1 MIPLGAAPSE
11 ETREEAKRLVA
22 AGLRKAE
29 VELVALFAAPIFW
42 VLRTDEG
49 EFLKNGTTFFLD
61 AGQGVFGVTAAH
73 VVTECFHDCQSD
85 AFVGCFV
92 GGEGRVIEIKLNE
105 RIIDGNPDLD
115 IATFRFS
122 EDEVKQV
129 GHSILTGYQKEWPPI
144 LPLRGRGVAYAGFP
158 GKERRVLAPRQISF
172 GVIAATGAATSVH
185 EDGLSIQLERDMF
198 VLAFGDSTPPENFNF
213 GGMSGGP
220 VITIVETN
228 LIRSY
233 MPAGVIFGGPNV
245 SGKEG
250 EAIAGF
256 EVIRARP
263 IHYIMPDGTLD
274 NARWEMNNIQR
285 DNAKHSR

>member
-1 MIPLGAAPSE
+1 
-11 ETREEAKRLVA
+11 
-22 AGLRKAE
+22 
-29 VELVALFAAPIFW
+29 
-42 VLRTDEG
+42 
-49 EFLKNGTTFFLD
+49 
-61 AGQGVFGVTAAH
+61 
-73 VVTECFHDCQSD
+73 
-85 AFVGCFV
+85 
-92 GGEGRVIEIKLNE
+92 
-105 RIIDGNPDLD
+105 
-115 IATFRFS
+115 
-122 EDEVKQV
+122 
-129 GHSILTGYQKEWPPI
+129 
-144 LPLRGRGVAYAGFP
+144 
-158 GKERRVLAPRQISF
+158 
-172 GVIAATGAATSVH
+172 VH